1 MSGGF
6 TVVSIYLFQV
16 FGLAGRRLMC
26 WPHVNRKLKPRLV
39 KLKTDSG
46 SKDLAR
52 EVLEDI
58 ETFQWVVSLESY
70 EVDFKALEDKY
81 LKKECSEK
89 EQEALEQFFDY
100 FREQW
105 GPDSKVKNWFE
116 HAFPYHIGNNQGL
129 EGKNDN
135 IKENHTFKKRV
146 AVGAL
151 FNIVDR
157 MLREFAEEDD
167 LLLREGR
174 LAGLLRTD
182 LKDGQGKSGL
192 ARMTAGWK
200 WAHEFRKGVTD
211 KVVRIDPNTPNYT
224 TIASMHNLGEV
235 VQLYGVN
242 NSSKVTKPLKQKI
255 LEKLEERRYPSTK
268 PWDEKKKILT
278 ACYFLEERDGD
289 FFCDCFEG
297 IKGRMCKHTV
307 GMHYR
312 QKTGKLPVTEDVRSL
327 PISSKRPRGR
337 PKKPAGCMLRSPVK
351 AAPAPATLNE
361 ELQVQLPV
369 RVAIP
374 FSTCTSC
381 TEEGLVAAAEQY
393 CVECAEYMCEEH
405 RRAHSKTR
413 VTKAHKVTHVRDL
426 HLADEEV
433 ALEVVPER
441 TMEVEPERTLEVV
454 PKRTLEV
461 AQRRTLEVAPA
472 RRFTLFKKRKITE
485 FI

>member
-1 MSGGF
+1 
-6 TVVSIYLFQV
+6 
-16 FGLAGRRLMC
+16 MC

-39 KLKTDSG
+39 KLKSDSG

-58 ETFQWVVSLESY
+58 ETFQWVVSLEGY

-81 LKKECSEK
+81 LKERECSEK
-89 EQEALEQFFDY
+89 EYEALEEFFEY

-105 GPDSKVKNWFE
+105 GPESKVKNWFE
-116 HAFPYHIGNNQGL
+116 HAFPFHIGNNQGL

-157 MLREFAEEDD
+157 MLREFGEEDD

-182 LKDGQGKSGL
+182 VKDGQGKSGL

-200 WAHEFRKGVTD
+200 WAHEYRKGVTN
-211 KVVRIDPNTPNYT
+211 KVVRVDPNTPNYT
-224 TIASMHNLGEV
+224 TIAKEHNLGEV
-235 VQLYGVN
+235 VQLFGVN
-242 NSSKVTKPLKQKI
+242 NSSKITKPLKQKI
-255 LEKLEERRYPSTK
+255 VEKLEERKHPSKKT
-268 PWDEKKKILT
+268 WDEKKKILT
-278 ACYFLEERDGD
+278 ACYFLEERAGD

-351 AAPAPATLNE
+351 AAPAPATLNTSTE
-361 ELQVQLPV
+361 ELQVEGATRAV
-369 RVAIP
+369 ARVEMP

-381 TEEGLVAAAEQY
+381 TEDGLVCAAEAY
-393 CVECAEYMCEEH
+393 CSPCAEYMCEEH
-405 RRAHSKTR
+405 RRAHGKTR
-413 VTKAHKVTHVRDL
+413 VTKGHKVTHVRDL
-426 HLADEEV
+426 LLTD
-433 ALEVVPER
+433 EVVN
-441 TMEVEPERTLEVV
+441 MEVPMV
-454 PKRTLEV
+454 
-461 AQRRTLEVAPA
+461 LEVAPMVLEVA
-472 RRFTLFKKRKITE
+472 PVRQFTLVKKRKITDL
-485 FI
+485 F